1 MKYFHI
7 SYLAK
12 TPDQSRTLY
21 GDALFSIAKVSS
33 LYSIRE
39 NIKETIEAEYG
50 EKFLRPTL
58 LSVTPLSES
67 EFEILGGYQGNE
79 TTQNR

>member
-12 TPDQSRTLY
+12 TPNQSKTLY
-21 GDALFSIAKVSS
+21 GDALFSIAKTSS
-33 LYSIRE
+33 LYAIRDD
-39 NIKETIEAEYG
+39 IKETIEAEHG

-67 EFEILGGYQGNE
+67 EFEVLGGYQNNE